1 MRTSSALLLLLAGCS
16 QQAPAVAEG
25 EEHIA
30 CALGGKAE
38 FAPDCAVERV
48 TGDGTSTLVVRHPDG
63 GFRRFDVLKDGRGVA
78 VADGADEAQ
87 VVLAGD
93 TLQVT
98 VGTDR
103 YRFPATARGN
113 AAAK

>member
-1 MRTSSALLLLLAGCS
+1 MRTSSALLVLLAGCS
-16 QQAPAVAEG
+16 QQAPAVAVG
-25 EEHIA
+25 DEHIA
-30 CALGGKAE
+30 CALDGAAE
-38 FAPDCAVERV
+38 FKPDCAVERAV
-48 TGDGTSTLVVRHPDG
+48 NDGAMTLVVRHPDG
-63 GFRRFDVLKDGRGVA
+63 GFRRFDVLADGRGVA

-93 TLQVT
+93 TLEVT

-113 AAAK
+113 AAAN

>member
-1 MRTSSALLLLLAGCS
+1 MRISSALLLMLAGCS

-30 CALGGKAE
+30 CALAGAAG

-48 TGDGTSTLVVRHPDG
+48 TKDGALTLVVRHPDG
-63 GFRRFDVLKDGRGVA
+63 GFRRFDVLKDGRGLA
-78 VADGADEAQ
+78 VSDGAEQAQ
-87 VVLAGD
+87 VALAGD
-93 TLQVT
+93 ALEVT

-103 YRFPATARGN
+103 YRFPATTKGD
-113 AAAK
+113 AAGK